1 LLRIFVVD
9 DNAIVRTAL
18 RAVLE
23 QQAEWFVV
31 GEAVS
36 GRDALKTFDDY
47 RPNVTV
53 MDYWMPEMNG
63 LEAAR
68 HLKERNPSAVILMV
82 TADPTIQL
90 QREAKKI
97 GLNGFCPKDKVSCLL
112 TAIEALARGQPY
124 FHFREPEQSMDQ
136 AAAA

>member
-9 DNAIVRTAL
+9 DSATVRSVL

-23 QQAEWFVV
+23 REAEWTVV
-31 GEAVS
+31 GEAGS
-36 GRDALKTFDDY
+36 GRDAVKTFRDY

-53 MDYWMPEMNG
+53 MDYAMPEMNG

-68 HLKERNPSAVILMV
+68 HLRERDPSATILMV

-90 QREAKKI
+90 QREARKT
-97 GLNGFCPKDKVSCLL
+97 GVNGFCPKDEVSCLL
-112 TAIEALARGQPY
+112 TAITALARGQTY
-124 FHFREPEQSMDQ
+124 FHYREPAQ
-136 AAAA
+136 ATP